1 MLGRKKAVSLRLH
14 VADLK
19 KVKKISE
26 RLGVRDSDVI
36 RYAVKCLL
44 VKLSPISD
52 PAVRGRHLVPV
63 FLEMGRDLTHGFDI
77 DAARLHEI
85 LNEGASPE
93 ECVGIE
99 DLHMIAMA
107 GEGPTI
113 RAPIAGS
120 GGPSRGNGSN
130 GGNGT
135 NGGNGEAA
143 GAEIERRANHV
154 KRYLYDKY
162 VYRSVAA
169 SAGPA
174 VRSDD

>member
-1 MLGRKKAVSLRLH
+1 MTAEGGTAVLGRKKAVSLRLH

-19 KVKKISE
+19 KIKKISE

-93 ECVGIE
+93 ECVGI
-99 DLHMIAMA
+99 DLTEAGQWAVVDQIGLGDTMIPEQLSIDALVHLC
-107 GEGPTI
+107 
-113 RAPIAGS
+113 RARH
-120 GGPSRGNGSN
+120 GGDR
-130 GGNGT
+130 
-135 NGGNGEAA
+135 
-143 GAEIERRANHV
+143 
-154 KRYLYDKY
+154 
-162 VYRSVAA
+162 
-169 SAGPA
+169 
-174 VRSDD
+174 

>member
-1 MLGRKKAVSLRLH
+1 MSVLGRKKAVSLRLH

-52 PAVRGRHLVPV
+52 PAVRGRNLVPV

-107 GEGPTI
+107 GEPSGI
-113 RAPIAGS
+113 RPAAGS
-120 GGPSRGNGSN
+120 GGAQNGNGHGN
-130 GGNGT
+130 GGANGDAV
-135 NGGNGEAA
+135 AA
-143 GAEIERRANHV
+143 DAAIERRTNHV
-154 KRYLYDKY
+154 RRYLYDKY

-169 SAGPA
+169 AAGPA

>member
-1 MLGRKKAVSLRLH
+1 MH

-19 KVKKISE
+19 KIKKISE

-85 LNEGASPE
+85 LNDGASPE

-107 GEGPTI
+107 GEGSSF

-120 GGPSRGNGSN
+120 GDPSRGNGGN
-130 GGNGT
+130 GGNGA
-135 NGGNGEAA
+135 NGGDAPGN